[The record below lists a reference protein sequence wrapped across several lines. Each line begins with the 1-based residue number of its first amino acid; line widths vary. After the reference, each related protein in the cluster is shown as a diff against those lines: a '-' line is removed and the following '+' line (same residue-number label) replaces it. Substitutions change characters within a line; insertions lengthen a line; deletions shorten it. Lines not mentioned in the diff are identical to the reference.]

1 MSKTSKTHWKKLNNP
16 DFLGAYA
23 LEPGEDLIVTI
34 SRANE
39 EQFTG
44 TGGKKDEGLVIHFK
58 EKDIKPMICNATNAK
73 SITKIAG
80 SPYIEDWQ
88 GVKIQLYSAEVSAF
102 GETVDALRVR
112 PFPPKTD
119 EYICAECGAVIE
131 PFKSY
136 TARQMAERAR
146 TKFGKQLCMDCATAA
161 AEAKEAEEKEGDVL
175 GDENNED

>member
-1 MSKTSKTHWKKLNNP
+1 MGKIHWKLLQNP

-34 SRANE
+34 DNSQK

-44 TGGKKDEGLVIHFK
+44 TGGKKDEGLVIHFS

-73 SITKIAG
+73 TITKIVG
-80 SPYIEDWQ
+80 SPYIEDWS
-88 GVKIQLYSAEVSAF
+88 GSKIQLYSAEVSAF

-119 EYICAECGAVIE
+119 EYICKDCGAIIK
-131 PFKSY
+131 PFKEY
-136 TARQMAERAR
+136 TARQMAERAK
-146 TKFGKQLCMDCATAA
+146 TKFGMYLCMDCATAVS
-161 AEAKEAEEKEGDVL
+161 EAEKKVEKEGDVL
-175 GDENNED
+175 NEDNED

>member
-1 MSKTSKTHWKKLNNP
+1 MGKIHWKLLQNP

-34 SRANE
+34 DNSRK

-73 SITKIAG
+73 TITKIVG
-80 SPYIEDWQ
+80 SPYIEDWS
-88 GVKIQLYSAEVSAF
+88 GSKIQLYSAEVSAF

-112 PFPPKTD
+112 PFPPKTE
-119 EYICAECGAVIE
+119 EYSCKDCGATIE
-131 PFKSY
+131 PYKNY
-136 TARQMAERAR
+136 TARQMAERSK
-146 TKFGKQLCMDCATAA
+146 TKFGRYLCMDCATAA
-161 AEAKEAEEKEGDVL
+161 SEAEKAAEKEGDVL
-175 GDENNED
+175 SNENNENQD